1 MSKRFL
7 AAAGLGLAPVLAVL
21 GMALAP
27 TAALAAAG
35 VPTVTSVAPN
45 EVGSA
50 GGIKVIIHGT
60 NFEEVS
66 AVHFGSVPATKIIL
80 TGTPTKGQCKVKLT
94 TEIECL
100 TPFHEHGEKIH
111 TTVTNPLGTSAETT
125 ADTINY
131 WAEIY
136 RNEVALGASHV
147 PNVGYGQIELESP
160 QIQTTIEC
168 VNIGFG
174 AGWNVADETGKP
186 IYGHGEIL
194 VWWASGHTPTAEHAE
209 LSSKCRFI
217 YHNIEE
223 NQPTSPVAWAS
234 AEPPLKLVNQEGIVC
249 LEPSKK
255 LLTECPNEAER
266 VHETVTREVSREGL
280 SLPWNIQF
288 TEKAGTPHVR
298 IGLPEE
304 CKGKV
309 GPERTE
315 LTKCPEAS
323 EREPGKSP
331 EGCNIPPTPDPPGCV
346 KVEILS
352 NPPLNVHMEYEGFVE
367 PLGLNSGPNGLSP
380 SSWEFEGH
388 AKGEPSLRLRETPT
402 TEGSTTG
409 SVKILGFS
417 GQELLTAK

>member
-1 MSKRFL
+1 
-7 AAAGLGLAPVLAVL
+7 
-21 GMALAP
+21 MALAP

-35 VPTVTSVAPN
+35 APTVTSLSPT

-50 GGIKVIIHGT
+50 GGTKVIMHGT

-66 AVHFGSVPATKIIL
+66 AVHFGSVPATKIIT

-111 TTVTNPLGTSAETT
+111 TTVTNPLGTSPETA
-125 ADTINY
+125 ADTITY
-131 WAEIY
+131 WPEIF
-136 RNEVALGASHV
+136 RNEVAVGSAKV

-174 AGWNVADETGKP
+174 AGWNIADETGKP
-186 IYGHGEIL
+186 VYGHGEIL

-217 YHNIEE
+217 YHGVEE

-249 LEPSKK
+249 AEASKK
-255 LLTECPNEAER
+255 ELSACPLEAER
-266 VHETVTREVSREGL
+266 IHETVTREVSREGL

-304 CKGKV
+304 CKGKT
-309 GPERTE
+309 GAERTE
-315 LTKCPEAS
+315 LSKCPEAS

-331 EGCNIPPTPDPPGCV
+331 EGCTIPPTPDPPGCV

-367 PLGLNSGPNGLSP
+367 PLGVNAGPNGLTP

-388 AKGEPSLRLRETPT
+388 AKGEPSLRLRESPT